1 MAAFQLYLLTPNINS
16 NRYYVDLISCFQD
29 QTSSFRFKKNHKV
42 GNTVNNDLILPTS
55 FFKEESNRSFNEKL
69 SLGLNAQKTF
79 SFDMPSCIMKN
90 NNWIRNVFVDQIN
103 IGSMLLLKDKYEKYH
118 VFIVK
123 QISIQL
129 SDINT
134 IYSYTCQ
141 DAFSYTMTR
150 QNEGYFINNDPTSLE
165 FIGAQTL
172 DWWMNKINSEC
183 YISDTYVQINKSIFK
198 TDQNNIWI
206 TNNKYFTG
214 LNEKSEGIVEIIKDS
229 DEDMSLKTFSFSC
242 DGSSALNAI
251 LSLAELVNY
260 SLSVY
265 EHVIFEQE
273 GCVSIRRYYWL
284 QPTKI
289 ETTTPYLYSPKKNI
303 ENFSLDYAG
312 ESLTTILNVKTHQIA
327 DENVSLLPTI
337 PARFSDWF
345 QSNNWKESVFEKSFY
360 SNLLNG
366 IDWTSEG
373 DNPTLTTTTNHN
385 EVTTENK
392 KEVWVRLIDSRRQDD
407 YFPLAWWNT
416 KVKFSLSSGKI
427 SYFYIQETT
436 NEVTQLVVY
445 SSKSFPC
452 KLKLQLPEEEEVTT
466 IKEGEEIPEKFRGH
480 NVIAYLAFD
489 WIWNDNSIEFYKKP
503 DINLYFYS
511 DVTKNEEE
519 FAALADKMPWLE
531 NKIIDFNYFLD
542 NEVISLNEYQELM
555 SKIDNDLRIVNGQLL
570 CYAKEY
576 YNSLK
581 AKVELLS
588 ELENSAESLH
598 AELEAE
604 GISPY
609 SKNGATNDLSNFI
622 KQYSSLTSLYNKQ
635 QAIYGANEIQN
646 DYFNKYFKAQQRFLK
661 NIYEFTNY
669 FYTPVSDSW
678 SKVYNYN
685 LSLTPTASNVNYFT
699 FNTTGLEPVSSFI
712 IQDNNF
718 LNINWPYYIK
728 DGNSYRKVTV
738 AHEQNYQNFYTATY
752 SLPQSVASLTDK
764 RYTDEIKYLLP
775 VPPEPDSY
783 GLDFSAVDKITVE
796 SVSYYVLDKKILTK
810 LYYFWLNQLI
820 SEEQIT
826 LSDHLYIR
834 EPGFIEVE
842 SDSKNL
848 PSTLYYYEE
857 SSNDYKPINYQ
868 NPYANSFNACYL
880 FNSLVGEGVV
890 DNLYDFYLNAG
901 GYEAFFTTKYDDE
914 DEQQY
919 YTSPAAYLES
929 KHKCQT
935 NNNTENY
942 ETSYKYRVAT
952 SGTLTVTNA
961 DSTTSEIKLYAP
973 YRSLK
978 QVDYQESFSYD
989 VYISKINDSSL
1000 SWYSDS
1006 WTRIPSNTKINS
1018 GSGYCFYKLID
1029 YIEKK
1034 FEDAGTDS
1042 SKFCTQTVYK
1052 DDNEFNPFEDAIDVE
1067 IGDENKEYNFL
1078 DVCSSLYYLV
1088 ENKDNYTLATSYDKT
1103 ATYYQKND
1111 DDTFSKVVNFATI
1124 SDKSTN
1130 SIYYTTN
1137 NSISI
1142 SEWESATLHES
1153 KEFSVPVYLHQVV
1166 NDTEIIKK
1174 HPEPL
1179 IIIIPTRDENGSAI
1193 TDFSRELTITYDD
1206 INYNSQLTATITN
1219 LTKPER
1225 PENKGSF
1232 WATYIDSDEK
1242 VYQEK
1247 ALMIEEQLTEYW
1259 MQAYSASK
1267 YCEFFIPER
1276 WTFKSGV
1283 EQNYFSNQLFQGPST
1298 NLKISNTFIPEVG
1311 LVLDGW
1317 KSKIPAYQI
1326 TYDPYYTNTD
1336 AGVSADLI
1344 ENNNQ
1349 AFQDLSNNLLG
1360 SPNKMSLF
1368 KLKPTGTT
1376 TSYYYTKKGGVYWK
1390 DLVATLNGEYA
1401 TLTNFSGLYGLMF
1414 KWSTSFIENE
1424 FSTYKQLANKKEE
1437 IWKQL
1442 HNLYPHLF
1450 FEGVFEYPTATTS
1463 QELYDMASYY
1473 FKEKSKPE
1481 INYSI
1486 TVLDPH
1492 SLKGYQGEELKI
1504 GYPILIDATEYPL
1517 ESLKVKK
1524 SIDQYLFITDISYSL
1539 RSDTN
1544 INITV
1549 NSIKYDDKLIQK
1561 LAKLIR

>member
-29 QTSSFRFKKNHKV
+29 QTSSFRFKKNHKI

-55 FFKEESNRSFNEKL
+55 FFKEESNHSFNEKL

-79 SFDMPSCIMKN
+79 SFDMPSRIMKN

-198 TDQNNIWI
+198 TNQNNIWI

-289 ETTTPYLYSPKKNI
+289 ETATPYLYSPKKNI

-327 DENVSLLPTI
+327 DENVSLLPIT

-373 DNPTLTTTTNHN
+373 DNPTLTTDIDDNEIITKNGN
-385 EVTTENK
+385 EV
-392 KEVWVRLIDSRRQDD
+392 WIRLIDLRRDDD
-407 YFPLAWWNT
+407 YFPLTWWDT

-427 SYFYIQETT
+427 SYFYVEEST

-452 KLKLQLPEEEEVTT
+452 KLKLLLPEEEEGEAIT
-466 IKEGEEIPEKFRGH
+466 IKEGEEIPEKFRGQ

-489 WIWNDNSIEFYKKP
+489 WIWDDDNIKFYKKP

-555 SKIDNDLRIVNGQLL
+555 SKINNDLRIVNGQLL

-581 AKVELLS
+581 TKVELIAD
-588 ELENSAESLH
+588 LENYAENLH

-604 GISPY
+604 GITPY
-609 SKNGATNDLSNFI
+609 GKTGSTNKLSNFI
-622 KQYSSLTSLYNKQ
+622 TQYSSLNTLYKNQ
-635 QAIYGANEIQN
+635 QEIYGASEIQN

-661 NIYEFTNY
+661 NIYEFIRY
-669 FYTPVSDSW
+669 FNTPVS
-678 SKVYNYN
+678 SK
-685 LSLTPTASNVNYFT
+685 LKSLHEYSLELIPKASNSNYFT
-699 FNTTGLEPVSSFI
+699 FNTTGLTLAQTPANPNLS
-712 IQDNNF
+712 
-718 LNINWPYYIK
+718 YYIK
-728 DGNSYRKVTV
+728 EGSGENYKQIAVVHKGNYKDFYINQLSTSELVSVTDS
-738 AHEQNYQNFYTATY
+738 FATKEYKEDFTYLLKESASIGDIDFSSATQIIIDNNKYYILNKTLLKQIYY
-752 SLPQSVASLTDK
+752 SLLKDKWKDLTTTTTVNLNI
-764 RYTDEIKYLLP
+764 RN
-775 VPPEPDSY
+775 
-783 GLDFSAVDKITVE
+783 FSSFE
-796 SVSYYVLDKKILTK
+796 ELTAATT
-810 LYYFWLNQLI
+810 NI
-820 SEEQIT
+820 
-826 LSDHLYIR
+826 
-834 EPGFIEVE
+834 
-842 SDSKNL
+842 
-848 PSTLYYYEE
+848 PSTVYLENNRE
-857 SSNDYKPINYQ
+857 YKPIQYQ
-868 NPYANSFNACYL
+868 DPNGSNFNAYYL
-880 FNSLVGEGVV
+880 
-890 DNLYDFYLNAG
+890 DNLPITGLFENDYDFYLNTG
-901 GYEAFFTTKYDDE
+901 GYESYFKTDYNSSAKY
-914 DEQQY
+914 Y
-919 YTSPAAYLES
+919 ISPAACLES
-929 KHKCQT
+929 LKALKT
-935 NNNTENY
+935 EKENY
-942 ETSYKYRVAT
+942 DNAYKHRVAT
-952 SGTLTVTNA
+952 SYTLTPEK
-961 DSTTSEIKLYAP
+961 STTPIPLYVP
-973 YRSLK
+973 YLKLK
-978 QVDYQESFSYD
+978 QITNNQTTFAYD
-989 VYISKINDSSL
+989 VYATQEQLKDDSS
-1000 SWYSDS
+1000 WYCQN
-1006 WTRIPSNTKINS
+1006 TLVRIPANTPIKSLNGIYLYELIN
-1018 GSGYCFYKLID
+1018 YEEKLFD
-1029 YIEKK
+1029 ENTFKE
-1034 FEDAGTDS
+1034 F
-1042 SKFCTQTVYK
+1042 FNQTAYK
-1052 DDNEFNPFEDAIDVE
+1052 DNEEFNPFIDTICGKKFFE
-1067 IGDENKEYNFL
+1067 ICDNNN
-1078 DVCSSLYYLV
+1078 LYYVTELKNNYV
-1088 ENKDNYTLATSYDKT
+1088 SPDGNYSSETVYYKKENDGSFSSAVNIENIGANK
-1103 ATYYQKND
+1103 YY
-1111 DDTFSKVVNFATI
+1111 VN
-1124 SDKSTN
+1124 K
-1130 SIYYTTN
+1130 
-1137 NSISI
+1137 NSISFYDWGEILIGEEKTI
-1142 SEWESATLHES
+1142 STS
-1153 KEFSVPVYLHQVV
+1153 VYLHQVV
-1166 NDTEIIKK
+1166 GDYEVVKKYPYSFDVILPITSVIKK
-1174 HPEPL
+1174 DNNDNEYEEL
-1179 IIIIPTRDENGSAI
+1179 GVSIENQ
-1193 TDFSRELTITYDD
+1193 ELTIKHDD
-1206 INYNSQLTATITN
+1206 IEYTSKLTASSQNETRSEGIPKN
-1219 LTKPER
+1219 
-1225 PENKGSF
+1225 NGSF
-1232 WATYIDSDEK
+1232 WATYIDSEQK
-1242 VYQEK
+1242 IYREK

-1267 YCEFFIPER
+1267 YCDFFIPET
-1276 WTFKSGV
+1276 WTSKFAIEK
-1283 EQNYFSNQLFQGPST
+1283 NYFYNQLFYGANT
-1298 NLKISNTFIPEVG
+1298 DLKISTTFIPQVG
-1311 LVLDGW
+1311 LVLKDGN
-1317 KSKIPAYQI
+1317 SKLPAYQI
-1326 TYDPYYTNTD
+1326 TYDKYDENIE
-1336 AGVSADLI
+1336 AGVSANI
-1344 ENNNQ
+1344 EDGSNL
-1349 AFQDLSNNLLG
+1349 AFQDLAINLLG
-1360 SPNKMSLF
+1360 LIDEMKSF
-1368 KLKPTGTT
+1368 KLKPTGAT
-1376 TSYYYTKKGGVYWK
+1376 TSYYYIKEGGMRWK
-1390 DLVATLNGEYA
+1390 DLVHMFNSTKSSLAG
-1401 TLTNFSGLYGLMF
+1401 FSGLYGLMF

-1524 SIDQYLFITDISYSL
+1524 SIDQYLFITDINYSL